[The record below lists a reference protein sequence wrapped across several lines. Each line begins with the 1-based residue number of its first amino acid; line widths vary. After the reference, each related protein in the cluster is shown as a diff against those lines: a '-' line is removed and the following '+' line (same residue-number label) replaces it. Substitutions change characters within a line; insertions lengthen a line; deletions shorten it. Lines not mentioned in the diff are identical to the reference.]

1 MIQKYCIILF
11 SVVMC
16 DRLDENLVSS
26 FSPCSRDMP
35 KFLSELRVASG
46 TISMRN
52 FLEKKKVK
60 ISTSKPSSFSLLP
73 HDKCYIW

>member
-1 MIQKYCIILF
+1 MLTTALY
-11 SVVMC
+11 SVFGYDLTSMVLRVSIVVVC

-52 FLEKKKVK
+52 FLEKKR
-60 ISTSKPSSFSLLP
+60 
-73 HDKCYIW
+73 